1 MQSTHKTWHVPRDP
15 PPDFTAST
23 LFQLCLALN
32 SSSIQTSLKVWLDN
46 YPSRRQNTKKL
57 EYLHRLEREL
67 EPVEWLAQF
76 VWQQAG
82 KDGSFDFDEVY
93 TMVGPSDEV
102 VFSRHERA
110 NLRSKLDE
118 LLSRT
123 LDANEIVDT
132 LLPPGRQVNIPTVKL
147 NRLSSTIILVRA
159 FCFSFAKT
167 RVHGLDLLDTFC
179 LGHYN
184 RHR

>member
-1 MQSTHKTWHVPRDP
+1 MYPRIHRQTLRQVPCSNC
-15 PPDFTAST
+15 A
-23 LFQLCLALN
+23 LALN
-32 SSSIQTSLKVWLDN
+32 PSSIQTSLKVWLDN

-67 EPVEWLAQF
+67 EPVEWLAQC
-76 VWQQAG
+76 VWKQAG
-82 KDGSFDFDEVY
+82 KDGPFDFDEVY
-93 TMVGPSDEV
+93 AMVGPSDEV
-102 VFSRHERA
+102 AFSRHERA

-132 LLPPGRQVNIPTVKL
+132 LLPRQVNIPTVKV
-147 NRLSSTIILVRA
+147 NRLSSTIVLVRA

-167 RVHGLDLLDTFC
+167 RVHGLDLLETFC
-179 LGHYN
+179 LGRYN
-184 RHR
+184 WHR